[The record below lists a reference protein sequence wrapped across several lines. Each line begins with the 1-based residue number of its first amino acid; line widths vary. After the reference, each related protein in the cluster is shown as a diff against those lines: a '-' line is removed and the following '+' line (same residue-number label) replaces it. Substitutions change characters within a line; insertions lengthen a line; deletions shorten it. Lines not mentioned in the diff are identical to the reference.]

1 MNIQE
6 AVKKAME
13 ENRLI
18 ARSSARVKES
28 DVYAAI
34 KPSNTYDACLLV
46 VIIEGKP
53 ERACRCWNPTADDL
67 MADDWTVLRDEFGN
81 EISNIQ

>member
-18 ARSSARVKES
+18 ARSSVKINES

-34 KPSNTYDACLLV
+34 KPSNSYDACLLV
-46 VIIEGKP
+46 VIIGGKR
-53 ERACRCWNPTADDL
+53 EKACRCWNPTADDL
-67 MADDWTVLRDEFGN
+67 TADDWTILKE
-81 EISNIQ
+81 